1 MRVAQPLLV
10 AAVVSLLALSATA
23 DGRTRA
29 ECERDYKPQ
38 VGQAGKDVVWVPT
51 PDELVNRMLTMAKVT
66 PKDYVFDLGAGDGK
80 IAIAA
85 GKKFG
90 ATAVGIEYNPD
101 MAKLAQCFVQAEGVT
116 DRVKIIQGDIFKED
130 FSKATVVTMYL
141 LPELNMRLRPTILAM
156 KPGTRSP
163 RTSSTWATGGR
174 RDRRDRVPHRLPVD
188 RAGQVEGSWTFRDD
202 GGKTTFNVAMTQKF
216 QRLSGDASMGSNK
229 NPLVGATLRG
239 EEIKFAFND
248 DKGQTRTLTGTVRG
262 NEIIGTLRGPAAR
275 RSRSAASAASRRARA
290 ASPADGGAFSYP
302 TRTPA
307 MTSTT
312 TSQSTAA
319 DSAPRPALSVFDA
332 VMIITGIVIGGGI
345 FSMPP
350 LVAGVTGSV
359 QWMLVAW
366 LAGGVLSLIGALVYA
381 ELATTYPSA
390 GGDYHFLTRAYGRDL
405 SFFFA
410 WARVMVITTG
420 SIAMLAFIFG
430 DYMSRVL
437 SLGAHSST
445 IYAVLTVVL
454 LTAVNII
461 GLRESARTQNV
472 LTLLLIAGLALVAVA
487 GAIAYL
493 GGRAPTPADGPPAGG
508 LPAAFGL
515 AMVFVL
521 LTFGGWNEA
530 AYISAEVKGA
540 AAPS

>member
-156 KPGTRSP
+156 KPGTRVTSHQFNMGDWEADETAEIEY
-163 RTSSTWATGGR
+163 RTAYLWI
-174 RDRRDRVPHRLPVD
+174 VPAR
-188 RAGQVEGSWTFRDD
+188 VEGNWTFRDD
-202 GGKTTFNVAMTQKF
+202 GGKTAFSVAMTQKF

-290 ASPADGGAFSYP
+290 ASPADGGAFS
-302 TRTPA
+302 
-307 MTSTT
+307 
-312 TSQSTAA
+312 
-319 DSAPRPALSVFDA
+319 
-332 VMIITGIVIGGGI
+332 
-345 FSMPP
+345 
-350 LVAGVTGSV
+350 
-359 QWMLVAW
+359 
-366 LAGGVLSLIGALVYA
+366 
-381 ELATTYPSA
+381 
-390 GGDYHFLTRAYGRDL
+390 
-405 SFFFA
+405 
-410 WARVMVITTG
+410 
-420 SIAMLAFIFG
+420 
-430 DYMSRVL
+430 
-437 SLGAHSST
+437 
-445 IYAVLTVVL
+445 
-454 LTAVNII
+454 
-461 GLRESARTQNV
+461 
-472 LTLLLIAGLALVAVA
+472 
-487 GAIAYL
+487 
-493 GGRAPTPADGPPAGG
+493 
-508 LPAAFGL
+508 
-515 AMVFVL
+515 
-521 LTFGGWNEA
+521 
-530 AYISAEVKGA
+530 
-540 AAPS
+540 